1 MDNFEQSA
9 VQPPR
14 TPPMDALS
22 GTLIYSLSLESPGSL
37 GGRPDRPEDIVV
49 APGLQS
55 SRGTTGS
62 SWMALESGG
71 LFAPR

>member
-1 MDNFEQSA
+1 
-9 VQPPR
+9 
-14 TPPMDALS
+14 MDALS
-22 GTLIYSLSLESPGSL
+22 GTLILF
-37 GGRPDRPEDIVV
+37 EDIVV
-49 APGLQS
+49 TPGLQS